1 MQNSSL
7 WRAARPYPHSAFLG
21 AKYFQGHQ
29 NPLEN
34 SASTWELRSWGR
46 VSKIP
51 HNSGLW
57 ARLFSPLLQSTF
69 SYLWLVLIC
78 CTWITTEIAFR
89 CSAPSQAEQLE
100 LASVWSLKNPPC
112 PAWATVVCWVL
123 FFVGFFF
130 PLLQTGSTWYT
141 GEAASGSLLSEHFTG
156 YTVAPTTKPLVQQ
169 LFLIARLKLL
179 SNPSKSHS
187 TRTLHMPITRC
198 WTTQSSRDQNRV
210 RTFKSLSPVT
220 YVFLLTVSS

>member
-46 VSKIP
+46 VSKNP
-51 HNSGLW
+51 YNSGLW

-100 LASVWSLKNPPC
+100 LASLWSLKNPPC

-123 FFVGFFF
+123 FFVVFFFF
-130 PLLQTGSTWYT
+130 PLTPNRL
-141 GEAASGSLLSEHFTG
+141 H
-156 YTVAPTTKPLVQQ
+156 
-169 LFLIARLKLL
+169 LIHR
-179 SNPSKSHS
+179 
-187 TRTLHMPITRC
+187 R
-198 WTTQSSRDQNRV
+198 SSFWIISVWAFYRIYSCPNY
-210 RTFKSLSPVT
+210 KA
-220 YVFLLTVSS
+220 TVSYRQTKIAVKSKQVPHHTYIAHANHPVLNDIEQQWPEQGKNF

>member
-46 VSKIP
+46 VSKNP

-123 FFVGFFF
+123 VFVVCFFS
-130 PLLQTGSTWYT
+130 PYSKQAPPDTREKQLLDHFCLSILQDIQLPQLQ
-141 GEAASGSLLSEHFTG
+141 SL
-156 YTVAPTTKPLVQQ
+156 
-169 LFLIARLKLL
+169 
-179 SNPSKSHS
+179 
-187 TRTLHMPITRC
+187 
-198 WTTQSSRDQNRV
+198 
-210 RTFKSLSPVT
+210 
-220 YVFLLTVSS
+220 